1 MQRSGFILLI
11 SKLIILNEMIKKT
24 LISIVALDFFAVT
37 SVLSMP
43 EARVNA
49 VEVTQAYGVDKEKC
63 TEDYICY
70 NRVGPAYCNIN
81 DMISEGMSEFE
92 SSTTDYMSKSLCAM
106 VQKLWSSSGCTYPS
120 YDLTTGES
128 TKNCFNEYRFG
139 DGDWSTYFIASLD
152 WKRERIYQA
161 ALQKR
166 PVKVPL
172 PYSVTT
178 FYPQGDDHSNG
189 RYTRRSKQLEI
200 IMIYENGDW
209 FIDDIIYS
217 NKKTLRST
225 LKSMLAT
232 AR

>member
-1 MQRSGFILLI
+1 M
-11 SKLIILNEMIKKT
+11 KT
-24 LISIVALDFFAVT
+24 LISIIVLELFVVT
-37 SVLSMP
+37 GVLSIP
-43 EARVNA
+43 KASVNA
-49 VEVTQAYGVDKEKC
+49 IEVVQSPHVDKEKC

-70 NRVGPAYCNIN
+70 SRIEPAYGNIN
-81 DMISEGMSEFE
+81 EMIELGMDEFE

-106 VQKLWSSSGCTYPS
+106 VEKLWSSSSCTYPS

-128 TKNCFNEYRFG
+128 TKNCFNEYKFG
-139 DGDWSTYFIASLD
+139 GDDWSTYLIGSLN
-152 WKRERIYQA
+152 WKRELIYLA

-172 PYSVTT
+172 PYTVTT

-200 IMIYENGDW
+200 VMIYENGDW
-209 FIDDIIYS
+209 FIDDIIYANGNS
-217 NKKTLRST
+217 LRRTLQ
-225 LKSMLAT
+225 SMLST